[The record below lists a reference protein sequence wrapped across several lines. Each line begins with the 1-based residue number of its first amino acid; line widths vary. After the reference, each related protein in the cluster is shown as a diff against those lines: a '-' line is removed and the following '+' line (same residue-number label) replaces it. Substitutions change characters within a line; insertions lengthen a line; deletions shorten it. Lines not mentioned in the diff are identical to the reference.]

1 MAAPRDGCNHWV
13 EPIQNSTVT
22 NVLIVDDDAFVRA
35 YLRDALADTGYF
47 LSEACNGDEAVDLVS
62 SERPDVVLLD
72 LLMPKQSGLDALTK
86 IRDLSPESKIIVIT
100 SLDSD
105 LLVEQAMSAGARGF
119 VAKPFHPLEVVG
131 AVQRVLKPE
140 MR

>member
-1 MAAPRDGCNHWV
+1 VRVARSLGA
-13 EPIQNSTVT
+13 IQTFPVP

-35 YLRDALADTGYF
+35 YLKDALADTGYF
-47 LSEACNGDEAVDLVS
+47 LSEASNGEEAVDLVS
-62 SERPDVVLLD
+62 VEKPDVVLLD

-86 IRDLSPESKIIVIT
+86 IRSLCPESRIIVIS

-105 LLVEQAMSAGARGF
+105 SLVDQAMSAGAKGF

-131 AVQRVLKPE
+131 AVKKVLQA
-140 MR
+140 

>member
-1 MAAPRDGCNHWV
+1 MAGPSDGCNHWV
-13 EPIQNSTVT
+13 KPIQNLAVP

-35 YLRDALADTGYF
+35 YLKDALADTGYL
-47 LSEACNGDEAVDLVS
+47 LSEACNGEEAVNAVS

-86 IRDLSPESKIIVIT
+86 IRLLSPESKIIVIS

-105 LLVEQAMSAGARGF
+105 SLVAQALSAGARGF

-131 AVQRVLKPE
+131 AVQKVLQA
-140 MR
+140 

>member
-1 MAAPRDGCNHWV
+1 MP
-13 EPIQNSTVT
+13 

-47 LSEACNGDEAVDLVS
+47 LSEASNGEEAVDAVS

-86 IRDLSPESKIIVIT
+86 IRHLSPDSKIIVIS

-105 LLVEQAMSAGARGF
+105 SLVEQALNAGARGF

-131 AVQRVLKPE
+131 AVQKVLQPK

>member
-1 MAAPRDGCNHWV
+1 VP
-13 EPIQNSTVT
+13 

-35 YLRDALADTGYF
+35 YLKDALADTGYF
-47 LSEACNGDEAVDLVS
+47 LSEASNGEEAVDLASV
-62 SERPDVVLLD
+62 EKPDVVLLD

-86 IRDLSPESKIIVIT
+86 IRHLCPESRIIVIS

-105 LLVEQAMSAGARGF
+105 SLVDQALSAGAKGF

-131 AVQRVLKPE
+131 AIQKVLQV
-140 MR
+140 

>member
-1 MAAPRDGCNHWV
+1 MAGPSDGCNHWV
-13 EPIQNSTVT
+13 KPIQNLPVT

-35 YLRDALADTGYF
+35 YLKDALADTGYL
-47 LSEACNGDEAVDLVS
+47 LSEATNGEEAVDAVTN
-62 SERPDVVLLD
+62 ERPDVVLLD

-86 IRDLSPESKIIVIT
+86 IRHLSPESKIIVIS

-105 LLVEQAMSAGARGF
+105 SLVQQALSAGARGF

-131 AVQRVLKPE
+131 AVQKVLQPE

>member
-1 MAAPRDGCNHWV
+1 
-13 EPIQNSTVT
+13 VT

-35 YLRDALADTGYF
+35 YLKDALADTGYL
-47 LSEACNGDEAVDLVS
+47 LSEATNGEEAVDAVTN
-62 SERPDVVLLD
+62 ERPDVVLLD

-86 IRDLSPESKIIVIT
+86 IRHLSPESKIIVIS

-105 LLVEQAMSAGARGF
+105 SLVQQALSAGARGF

-131 AVQRVLKPE
+131 AVQKVLQPE